1 MPQIKRV
8 LATIQYRPDQL
19 EQVRK
24 AFEPAGFITAAP
36 RDQAAVEAAL
46 KTVDVAV
53 LASDLDDRFRD
64 APNLRWVH
72 CDHAGLTRSAR
83 PWVFEKG
90 LIVTSSAGRSGPALA
105 EHAMYFML
113 LHTYDAGALLE
124 AQKAHVWLRDEK
136 QENRRAMWGKTIGI
150 LGLGNTGKELAGR
163 AKVFAMT
170 VLGYRRSAGPAPA
183 GVDRLYS
190 GDRGDS
196 LDDMLRQCDFVAI
209 ALPLSDATYHLIGRK
224 QFAIMKPT
232 AFIVNMGRGAIIDEE
247 ALVEAVKAG
256 TIAGAGLDTVTAEP
270 LPASSPL
277 WDLPGVYITPHST
290 PAVADKV
297 ERCIRIISENVK
309 RYKAGEPMINRLD
322 ARDVYTKG

>member
-8 LATIQYRPDQL
+8 LATIHYKPEHL
-19 EQVRK
+19 EQVRR
-24 AFEPAGFITAAP
+24 AFAPAEFITASP
-36 RDQAAVEAAL
+36 RDGAAVEAAL

-53 LASDLDDRFRD
+53 LASDLDDRFRN

-113 LHTYDAGALLE
+113 LHTYDVGALLE
-124 AQKAHVWLRDEK
+124 AQKQHVWLRNEK
-136 QENRRAMWGKTIGI
+136 QENRRAMWSKTIGI
-150 LGLGNTGKELAGR
+150 LGLGNTGKELAAR
-163 AKVFAMT
+163 AKAFNMK
-170 VLGYRRSAGPAPA
+170 VLGYRRSAGAAPA

-190 GDRGDS
+190 AEHGDS
-196 LDDMLRQCDFVAI
+196 LDEMLKECDFVVI
-209 ALPLSDATYHLIGRK
+209 ALPLSDATWHIIGRK
-224 QFAIMKPT
+224 QLALMKPT

-247 ALVEAVKAG
+247 ALIEAVRTGK
-256 TIAGAGLDTVTAEP
+256 IAGAGLDTVTVEP

-277 WDLPGVYITPHST
+277 WDLPGVYVTPHST

-309 RYKAGEPMINRLD
+309 RYQAGEPMINRLEPK
-322 ARDVYTKG
+322 DVYTK

>member
-8 LATIQYRPDQL
+8 LATIQYKSEHL
-19 EQVRK
+19 EQVRR
-24 AFEPAGFITAAP
+24 AFAPAELLTAKP
-36 RDQAAVEAAL
+36 RDAAAVEEAL

-105 EHAMYFML
+105 EHAITFML
-113 LHTYDAGALLE
+113 LHTYDVRALLD
-124 AQKAHVWLRDEK
+124 AQKEHVWLRNEK
-136 QENRRAMWGKTIGI
+136 QENRRALWGKTIGI
-150 LGLGNTGKELAGR
+150 LGLGNTGRELAVR
-163 AKVFAMT
+163 AKALAMT
-170 VLGYRRSAGPAPA
+170 VLGYRRSEGPAPA

-190 GDRGDS
+190 SARGDS
-196 LDDMLRQCDFVAI
+196 LDEMLAQCDFVVV
-209 ALPLSDATYHLIGRK
+209 ALPLSDATYHLIGRR
-224 QFAIMKPT
+224 QLALMKPT

-247 ALVEAVKAG
+247 ALIEAVKAG
-256 TIAGAGLDTVTAEP
+256 RIAGAGLDTVTVEP
-270 LPASSPL
+270 LPATSPL

-290 PAVADKV
+290 PAVTDKV

-309 RYKAGEPMINRLD
+309 RYRAGEPMINRLE
-322 ARDVYTKG
+322 AKDVWTH